1 MSRVPAALAVL
12 VLLTL
17 GLAPS
22 VGAGGGDPA
31 TELFD
36 EATATATFGESI
48 RVQQEVRLSFAPVR
62 AEAVV
67 RAEGSNRTFLAE
79 IPKPETGQGTTL
91 TYTYPTPPGSLY
103 PNTRVELGFRLTF
116 ADGRIVDTPTTTIR
130 YADDRVEWR
139 TLEGPL
145 VRVHWA
151 QGDDGFGRRALD
163 IGERAVEEATTL
175 LGVDETRPIDF
186 FVYGDRD
193 AFFDVLGPAIQE
205 NVGGVALAEIRT
217 MFANIEPSQV
227 NDPWV
232 GIVIPH
238 ELTHL
243 VFDTAT
249 RNPYHE
255 PPHWLNEGL
264 ADYLAQGYNAGARGA
279 VENAARSG
287 AIMPLRALVGRF
299 PTTPDRFSL
308 AYDESVSAIDFLI
321 RTYGQDALVGLIR
334 SYADGVSDDIAFED
348 ALGVNVAGFEAAWLA
363 DLGIGEPPAY
373 GPRPAPPG
381 PLPPGWTAAVQP
393 TPRPGSSSPP
403 LASPRPS
410 SPGDDLAEPVL
421 IGAIA
426 VIAVVLAIG
435 LFVVARG
442 LSRGD
447 PLFGPSALTA
457 DEEPDE
463 TLGAEPDAEPEVEP
477 DAEPSPDG
485 PAGGA
490 AASPDD
496 VR

>member
-1 MSRVPAALAVL
+1 MSRVAAALAAVAVL
-12 VLLTL
+12 ALT
-17 GLAPS
+17 LAPS
-22 VGAGGGDPA
+22 VVVGGGDPA
-31 TELFD
+31 TELFG
-36 EATATATFGESI
+36 EAVATSTFGETI
-48 RVQQEVRLSFAPVR
+48 QLEQTARLSVAPAR
-62 AEAVV
+62 AEALV

-79 IPKPETGQGTTL
+79 IPTPGQGVATTL
-91 TYTYPTPPGSLY
+91 TYVHPTPSGSLY

-116 ADGRIVDTPTTTIR
+116 ADGRIVDSPTTTIR
-130 YADDRVEWR
+130 YEDDRFEWR
-139 TLEGPL
+139 TLAGPL
-145 VRVHWA
+145 VRVHWV
-151 QGDDGFGRRALD
+151 QGDDAFGRRALD
-163 IGERAVEEATTL
+163 VGERAVEEATAL

-186 FVYGDRD
+186 FVYGDRA

-227 NDPWV
+227 NDRWV
-232 GIVIPH
+232 GVVIPH

-264 ADYLAQGYNAGARGA
+264 ADYLAQGYNASARGA

-299 PTTPDRFSL
+299 PTAAGRFSL

-334 SYADGVSDDIAFED
+334 SYADGVSDDLAFEH
-348 ALGVNVAGFEAAWLA
+348 ALGVNVACFEAAWLA
-363 DLGIGEPPAY
+363 DLGIEEPPAY
-373 GPRPAPPG
+373 GPRPAPVG
-381 PLPPGWTAAVQP
+381 PLPPGWSAAVQP

-410 SPGDDLAEPVL
+410 GSGGDIAAPVL
-421 IGAIA
+421 FGVIA
-426 VIAVVLAIG
+426 VIGVVLVAG

-442 LSRGD
+442 LNRGD
-447 PLFGPSALTA
+447 PLFGASALAA
-457 DEEPDE
+457 DDEPDE
-463 TLGAEPDAEPEVEP
+463 EPDAEPDPEP
-477 DAEPSPDG
+477 EDADLQPGDEDANPVDE
-485 PAGGA
+485 
-490 AASPDD
+490 
-496 VR
+496 R

>member
-1 MSRVPAALAVL
+1 MSRIAALATIVL
-12 VLLTL
+12 FALTL
-17 GLAPS
+17 APG
-22 VGAGGGDPA
+22 VVTAGGDPA
-31 TELFD
+31 TETFG
-36 EATATATFGESI
+36 EATATSTFGESI
-48 RVQQEVRLSFAPVR
+48 RVEQSAQLGVAPIR
-62 AEAVV
+62 ADAVV
-67 RAEGSNRTFLAE
+67 RAEGSNRTFLAA
-79 IPKPETGQGTTL
+79 IPAPAQGRSTL
-91 TYTYPTPPGSLY
+91 TYAYPTPSGSLY

-116 ADGRIVDTPTTTIR
+116 ADGRVVDSPTTTIR
-130 YADDRVEWR
+130 YEDDRVEWR

-151 QGDDGFGRRALD
+151 QGDDAFGRRALD
-163 IGERAVEEATTL
+163 VGERAVEEATAL

-217 MFANIEPSQV
+217 LFANIEPSQV

-232 GIVIPH
+232 GVVIPH

-299 PTTPDRFSL
+299 PTTADRFSL

-334 SYADGVSDDIAFED
+334 SYADGVSDDIAFER

-363 DLGIGEPPAY
+363 DLGIEEPPAY

-381 PLPPGWTAAVQP
+381 PLPPGWSAAVQP

-410 SPGDDLAEPVL
+410 GSGGEIAEPVL
-421 IGAIA
+421 IGVIV
-426 VIAVVLAIG
+426 VIAVVLGAG

-447 PLFGPSALTA
+447 PLFGASALTEGES
-457 DEEPDE
+457 DGELDGEPDE
-463 TLGAEPDAEPEVEP
+463 
-477 DAEPSPDG
+477 
-485 PAGGA
+485 A
-490 AASPDD
+490 AAAEDTPPSDVPRRPIASNSDD
-496 VR
+496 DR

>member
-1 MSRVPAALAVL
+1 MRLVAATLVPLVLIALAFAPGAL
-12 VLLTL
+12 V
-17 GLAPS
+17 
-22 VGAGGGDPA
+22 AGGQPA
-31 TELFD
+31 TEVFG
-36 EATATATFGESI
+36 EASATATFGESI
-48 RVQQEVRLSFAPVR
+48 RVEQSARLGIAPVR
-62 AEAVV
+62 AEAAV

-79 IPKPETGQGTTL
+79 IAPPGQGDSTL
-91 TYTYPTPPGSLY
+91 RYAYPTPSGSLY
-103 PNTRVELGFRLTF
+103 PNTRLELGFRLTF
-116 ADGRIVDTPTTTIR
+116 DDGRIVDTPTTTIR
-130 YADDRVEWR
+130 YQDDRFAWR

-145 VRVHWA
+145 VSVHWA
-151 QGDDGFGRRALD
+151 EGDDGFGRRALD
-163 IGERAVEEATTL
+163 IGQRAVEEATAL

-186 FVYGDRD
+186 FVYADRD

-299 PTTPDRFSL
+299 PTTSDRFSL

-334 SYADGVSDDIAFED
+334 SYADGVSDDLAFER

-363 DLGIGEPPAY
+363 DLGIEEPPAY

-393 TPRPGSSSPP
+393 TPRPGASSPP

-410 SPGDDLAEPVL
+410 GSNGDLAEPVL
-421 IGAIA
+421 IGVIA
-426 VIAVVLAIG
+426 VIAVVLAVG

-447 PLFGPSALTA
+447 PVFGPSALDA
-457 DEEPDE
+457 EEEPDE
-463 TLGAEPDAEPEVEP
+463 ELD
-477 DAEPSPDG
+477 PDG
-485 PAGGA
+485 LPG
-490 AASPDD
+490 DD
-496 VR
+496 DENPVDER

>member
-1 MSRVPAALAVL
+1 MVRVSRVAPALGAL
-12 VLLTL
+12 VLIVLA
-17 GLAPS
+17 LAPS
-22 VGAGGGDPA
+22 VVVGGGDLA
-31 TELFD
+31 TGVFG

-48 RVQQEVRLSFAPVR
+48 RVEQSAGLGIAPVR

-67 RAEGSNRTFLAE
+67 RAQGSNRTFLAE
-79 IPKPETGQGTTL
+79 ILTPGEGESTL
-91 TYTYPTPPGSLY
+91 SYVYPTPPGSLY

-116 ADGRIVDTPTTTIR
+116 DDGRIVDTPTTTIR
-130 YADDRVEWR
+130 YEDDRFEWR

-151 QGDDGFGRRALD
+151 EGDDGFGRRTLD
-163 IGERAVEEATTL
+163 IGERAVEDATAL
-175 LGVDETRPIDF
+175 LGVDETQPIDF
-186 FVYGDRD
+186 FVYADRD
-193 AFFDVLGPAIQE
+193 AFFDILGPAIQE

-334 SYADGVSDDIAFED
+334 SYADGVSDDLAFED

-363 DLGIGEPPAY
+363 DIGIEEPPAY

-381 PLPPGWTAAVQP
+381 PLPPGWAAAVQP

-410 SPGDDLAEPVL
+410 GSGGELAEPVL
-421 IGAIA
+421 IG
-426 VIAVVLAIG
+426 VIVVVVAVLAVG

-442 LSRGD
+442 LNRGD
-447 PLFGPSALTA
+447 PLFGPSALTE
-457 DEEPDE
+457 DEVPDE
-463 TLGAEPDAEPEVEP
+463 VPDEPGAE
-477 DAEPSPDG
+477 
-485 PAGGA
+485 A
-490 AASPDD
+490 AHPDD
-496 VR
+496 ER

>member
-1 MSRVPAALAVL
+1 MGRVSRVAPALAALVLIVLASAPAALV
-12 VLLTL
+12 
-17 GLAPS
+17 
-22 VGAGGGDPA
+22 AGGQPT
-31 TELFD
+31 TEVFG

-48 RVQQEVRLSFAPVR
+48 RVEQSAELGIAPVR

-67 RAEGSNRTFLAE
+67 RAQGSNRTFLAE
-79 IPKPETGQGTTL
+79 ILTPGQGESTL
-91 TYTYPTPPGSLY
+91 TYVYPTPPGSLY

-116 ADGRIVDTPTTTIR
+116 ADGRMVDTPTTTIR
-130 YADDRVEWR
+130 YEDDRFEWR

-151 QGDDGFGRRALD
+151 EGDDGFGRRALD
-163 IGERAVEEATTL
+163 IGERAVEEATAL
-175 LGVDETRPIDF
+175 LGVDETQPIDF
-186 FVYGDRD
+186 FVYTDRD

-279 VENAARSG
+279 VEDAARSG

-321 RTYGQDALVGLIR
+321 RTYGQDALVGLIG
-334 SYADGVSDDIAFED
+334 SYADGVSDDVAFED
-348 ALGVNVAGFEAAWLA
+348 ALGVNVAWFEAAWLA
-363 DLGIGEPPAY
+363 DLGIEEPPAY

-381 PLPPGWTAAVQP
+381 PLPPGWAAAIQP
-393 TPRPGSSSPP
+393 TPRPGTSSPP

-410 SPGDDLAEPVL
+410 GSGGELAEPVL
-421 IGAIA
+421 IG
-426 VIAVVLAIG
+426 VIVVVVAVLAVG

-442 LSRGD
+442 LNRGD
-447 PLFGPSALTA
+447 PLFGPSALTE
-457 DEEPDE
+457 DDVPNEVPDE
-463 TLGAEPDAEPEVEP
+463 PGAE
-477 DAEPSPDG
+477 
-485 PAGGA
+485 A
-490 AASPDD
+490 AHPDD
-496 VR
+496 ER

>member
-1 MSRVPAALAVL
+1 MSRAAAALATVAL
-12 VLLTL
+12 LPLTL
-17 GLAPS
+17 GPS
-22 VGAGGGDPA
+22 IVVAGGDLGAGVFG
-31 TELFD
+31 
-36 EATATATFGESI
+36 EAAATATFGESI
-48 RVQQEVRLSFAPVR
+48 RVEQSAELGFAPVR

-67 RAEGSNRTFLAE
+67 RAQGSNRTFLAE
-79 IPKPETGQGTTL
+79 IPPPGQGASTL
-91 TYTYPTPPGSLY
+91 AYTYPTPSGSLY

-116 ADGRIVDTPTTTIR
+116 DDGQIVDTPTTTIR
-130 YADDRVEWR
+130 YEDDRVEWR

-151 QGDDGFGRRALD
+151 QGDEGFGRRALD
-163 IGERAVEEATTL
+163 IGERAVEEATAL
-175 LGVDETRPIDF
+175 LGVEETQPIDF
-186 FVYGDRD
+186 FVYADRD

-217 MFANIEPSQV
+217 MFANIEPAQV

-264 ADYLAQGYNAGARGA
+264 ADYLAQGYNAGARGN

-334 SYADGVSDDIAFED
+334 SYADGVSDDLAFED

-381 PLPPGWTAAVQP
+381 PLPPGWAAAVQP

-410 SPGDDLAEPVL
+410 DAGGDLAEPVL
-421 IGAIA
+421 IG
-426 VIAVVLAIG
+426 VIVVVVAVLAVG

-442 LSRGD
+442 LNRGD
-447 PLFGPSALTA
+447 PLFGPSALTEDA
-457 DEEPDE
+457 APDEPDE
-463 TLGAEPDAEPEVEP
+463 DDFPPGAGEPN
-477 DAEPSPDG
+477 
-485 PAGGA
+485 
-490 AASPDD
+490 PDD
-496 VR
+496 TR

>member
-1 MSRVPAALAVL
+1 MSRPAAALAAL
-12 VLLTL
+12 ILIALTL
-17 GLAPS
+17 APT
-22 VGAGGGDPA
+22 VVRGGEPAGVVFG
-31 TELFD
+31 
-36 EATATATFGESI
+36 EAAAITTFGQSI
-48 RVQQEVRLSFAPVR
+48 RVEQLARLEVAPVR

-67 RAEGSNRTFLAE
+67 RAEGSNRTFLAA
-79 IPKPETGQGTTL
+79 ILTPGQGESTL
-91 TYTYPTPPGSLY
+91 TYAFPTPSGSLY

-116 ADGRIVDTPTTTIR
+116 AGGRIVDSPTTTIR
-130 YADDRVEWR
+130 YEDDRFEWR
-139 TLEGPL
+139 TLEGAL
-145 VRVHWA
+145 IRVHWA
-151 QGDDGFGRRALD
+151 EGGDAFGRRALAV
-163 IGERAVEEATTL
+163 GERAVEEATAL
-175 LGVDETRPIDF
+175 LGVAETQPIDF

-217 MFANIEPSQV
+217 MFANIGPAQV

-232 GIVIPH
+232 GVVIPH

-249 RNPYHE
+249 RNAYHE

-299 PTTPDRFSL
+299 PTTAGRFSL

-334 SYADGVSDDIAFED
+334 SYADGVSDDLAFEH

-363 DLGIGEPPAY
+363 DLGIEEPPAY

-381 PLPPGWTAAVQP
+381 PLPPGWSAAVQP

-410 SPGDDLAEPVL
+410 GSGDDLAEPVL
-421 IGAIA
+421 IGVIA
-426 VIAVVLAIG
+426 AIAVVLVAG

-447 PLFGPSALTA
+447 PLFGASGAA
-457 DEEPDE
+457 GDEEPDE
-463 TLGAEPDAEPEVEP
+463 ADLQAREEDTNR
-477 DAEPSPDG
+477 
-485 PAGGA
+485 
-490 AASPDD
+490 DD
-496 VR
+496 DR

>member
-1 MSRVPAALAVL
+1 MSRIALSLGSALLVVVALLPGPVLGGSGQVP
-12 VLLTL
+12 L
-17 GLAPS
+17 GF
-22 VGAGGGDPA
+22 G
-31 TELFD
+31 
-36 EATATATFGESI
+36 EATAEATFGESI
-48 RVQQEVRLSFAPVR
+48 RFEQEANLGDAPVR
-62 AEAVV
+62 AEALV
-67 RAEGSNRTFLAE
+67 RVAGSNRTFLAE
-79 IPKPETGQGTTL
+79 IPTPAAGRSTL
-91 TYTYPTPPGSLY
+91 TYAYPTPPGSLF

-116 ADGRIVDTPTTTIR
+116 ADGSRLDSPTTTIR
-130 YADDRVEWR
+130 YEDDRVEWR
-139 TLEGPL
+139 TLQGPL

-151 QGDDGFGRRALD
+151 EGDEGFGRRALA

-175 LGVDETRPIDF
+175 LGVQETQPIDF
-186 FVYGDRD
+186 FVYADRD

-264 ADYLAQGYNAGARGA
+264 ADYLAQGYNAGARGN

-287 AIMPLRALVGRF
+287 AIMPLRALAGRF
-299 PTTPDRFSL
+299 PTTQDRFSL

-321 RTYGQDALVGLIR
+321 RTYGQDALVALIR
-334 SYADGVSDDIAFED
+334 SYADGVSDDLAFED

-363 DLGIGEPPAY
+363 DLGIEEPPAY

-393 TPRPGSSSPP
+393 TPRPGSSAPP

-410 SPGDDLAEPVL
+410 GSSDDLAEPIV
-421 IGAIA
+421 IGAIV
-426 VIAVVLAIG
+426 VIAVVLVAG
-435 LFVVARG
+435 LIVVARG

-447 PLFGPSALTA
+447 PLFGASALTED
-457 DEEPDE
+457 DEDGE
-463 TLGAEPDAEPEVEP
+463 TDLQSGEAEPGDA
-477 DAEPSPDG
+477 G
-485 PAGGA
+485 PGEEA
-490 AASPDD
+490 AHPDD
-496 VR
+496 ER

>member
-1 MSRVPAALAVL
+1 MGRVSRVAPALAALVL
-12 VLLTL
+12 IVLA
-17 GLAPS
+17 LAPS
-22 VGAGGGDPA
+22 VVVGGGNLA
-31 TELFD
+31 TGVFG

-48 RVQQEVRLSFAPVR
+48 RVEQSAGLGIAPVR

-67 RAEGSNRTFLAE
+67 RAQGSNRTFLAE
-79 IPKPETGQGTTL
+79 ILTPGLGESTL
-91 TYTYPTPPGSLY
+91 RYVYPTPSGSLY

-130 YADDRVEWR
+130 YEDDRFEWR

-151 QGDDGFGRRALD
+151 EGDDGFGRRALD
-163 IGERAVEEATTL
+163 IGERAVEEATAL
-175 LGVDETRPIDF
+175 LGVDETQPIDF
-186 FVYGDRD
+186 FVYTDRA

-217 MFANIEPSQV
+217 MFANIEPAQV

-334 SYADGVSDDIAFED
+334 SYADGVSDDLAFED
-348 ALGVNVAGFEAAWLA
+348 ALGVNVAGFEEAWLA

-410 SPGDDLAEPVL
+410 GSGGDLAEPVL
-421 IGAIA
+421 IGVIA
-426 VIAVVLAIG
+426 VIAVVLAVG
-435 LFVVARG
+435 LIVVARG

-447 PLFGPSALTA
+447 PLFGASAVA
-457 DEEPDE
+457 DEEPE
-463 TLGAEPDAEPEVEP
+463 A
-477 DAEPSPDG
+477 DG
-485 PAGGA
+485 PPVDEA
-490 AASPDD
+490 ANPDD
-496 VR
+496 ER

>member
-1 MSRVPAALAVL
+1 MSRAAAALAAVVVL
-12 VLLTL
+12 ALTL
-17 GLAPS
+17 VPS
-22 VGAGGGDPA
+22 SVVAGGDPA
-31 TELFD
+31 TELLG

-67 RAEGSNRTFLAE
+67 RAHGSNRTFLAE
-79 IPKPETGQGTTL
+79 IPPPGQGESTL
-91 TYTYPTPPGSLY
+91 SYVYPTPSGSLY

-130 YADDRVEWR
+130 YEDDRVEWR

-151 QGDDGFGRRALD
+151 EGDEGFGRRALD
-163 IGERAVEEATTL
+163 IGERAVEQATAL
-175 LGVDETRPIDF
+175 LGVEETQPIDF
-186 FVYGDRD
+186 FVYADRD

-264 ADYLAQGYNAGARGA
+264 ADYLAQGYNAGARGN

-321 RTYGQDALVGLIR
+321 RTYGQDALVGLIS
-334 SYADGVSDDIAFED
+334 SYADGVSDDLAFED
-348 ALGVNVAGFEAAWLA
+348 ALGVNVGGFEAAWLA
-363 DLGIGEPPAY
+363 DLGIAEPPAY

-381 PLPPGWTAAVQP
+381 PLPPGWAAAVQP

-403 LASPRPS
+403 LASPRPADT
-410 SPGDDLAEPVL
+410 GGDLAEPVL
-421 IGAIA
+421 IGLIAIVVA
-426 VIAVVLAIG
+426 VLAVG

-442 LSRGD
+442 LNRGD
-447 PLFGPSALTA
+447 PLFGPSALSEDDAPDGRDAA
-457 DEEPDE
+457 DEPDFPP
-463 TLGAEPDAEPEVEP
+463 GAEEPN
-477 DAEPSPDG
+477 
-485 PAGGA
+485 
-490 AASPDD
+490 PDD
-496 VR
+496 TR

>member
-1 MSRVPAALAVL
+1 MSRGSAPLAAFVMLALCV
-12 VLLTL
+12 
-17 GLAPS
+17 APGS
-22 VGAGGGDPA
+22 VAGGGDPA
-31 TELFD
+31 TELFGD
-36 EATATATFGESI
+36 ARATASFGESI
-48 RVQQEVRLSFAPVR
+48 RVEQSAELAVAPAR

-67 RAEGSNRTFLAE
+67 RADGSNRTFLAE
-79 IPKPETGQGTTL
+79 IPPPGQGDSTM
-91 TYTYPTPPGSLY
+91 TYAYPTPSGSLY

-116 ADGRIVDTPTTTIR
+116 DGGRIVDSPTTTIR
-130 YADDRVEWR
+130 YEDDRFEWR

-151 QGDDGFGRRALD
+151 EGDDAFGRRALD
-163 IGERAVEEATTL
+163 VGERAVQEATTL
-175 LGVDETRPIDF
+175 LGVDENRPIDF
-186 FVYGDRD
+186 FVYGDQG
-193 AFFDVLGPAIQE
+193 AFLDVLGPAIQE

-217 MFANIEPSQV
+217 LFASIAPAQV
-227 NDPWV
+227 NDQWV
-232 GIVIPH
+232 GVVIPH

-264 ADYLAQGYNAGARGA
+264 ADYLAQGYNAGARA
-279 VENAARSG
+279 SVENAARSG

-299 PTTPDRFSL
+299 PTTADRFSL

-334 SYADGVSDDIAFED
+334 SYADGVSDDIAFER

-363 DLGIGEPPAY
+363 DLGIEEPAAY

-381 PLPPGWTAAVQP
+381 PLPPGWSAVVLP

-410 SPGDDLAEPVL
+410 GSGDDLAEPVL
-421 IGAIA
+421 IG
-426 VIAVVLAIG
+426 VLVVVAVVLVAG
-435 LFVVARG
+435 LLVVARG

-447 PLFGPSALTA
+447 PLFGASAVTA
-457 DEEPDE
+457 DDKRDE
-463 TLGAEPDAEPEVEP
+463 A
-477 DAEPSPDG
+477 DG
-485 PAGGA
+485 V
-490 AASPDD
+490 PDD
-496 VR
+496 DDANAGDDR

>member
-1 MSRVPAALAVL
+1 MSRIAAALAAS
-12 VLLTL
+12 LLIALT
-17 GLAPS
+17 LAPS
-22 VGAGGGDPA
+22 VVVGGGGGDPA
-31 TELFD
+31 TEVIG
-36 EATATATFGESI
+36 EATATATFGASI
-48 RVQQEVRLSFAPVR
+48 GVEQMVRLGVAPVR
-62 AEAVV
+62 AEAMV
-67 RAEGSNRTFLAE
+67 RVEGSNRTFLAE
-79 IPKPETGQGTTL
+79 IPSPGQGESTL
-91 TYTYPTPPGSLY
+91 TYAYPTPSGSLY

-116 ADGRIVDTPTTTIR
+116 DDGRIVDTPTTTIR
-130 YADDRVEWR
+130 YEDNRFDWR

-151 QGDDGFGRRALD
+151 DGDDAFGRRALAV
-163 IGERAVEEATTL
+163 GERAVEEAAAL

-186 FVYGDRD
+186 FVYGDRA

-227 NDPWV
+227 NDLWV

-264 ADYLAQGYNAGARGA
+264 ADYLAQGYNAGARGN

-299 PTTPDRFSL
+299 PTTQDRFSL

-334 SYADGVSDDIAFED
+334 SYADGVSDDLAFER

-363 DLGIGEPPAY
+363 DLGIEEPPAY

-381 PLPPGWTAAVQP
+381 PLPPGWNAAVQP

-410 SPGDDLAEPVL
+410 GSGGDLAEPVL
-421 IGAIA
+421 IGVIV
-426 VIAVVLAIG
+426 VIAVVLVVG

-447 PLFGPSALTA
+447 PLFGASAVA
-457 DEEPDE
+457 DEESDDE
-463 TLGAEPDAEPEVEP
+463 
-477 DAEPSPDG
+477 
-485 PAGGA
+485 A
-490 AASPDD
+490 ANPDD
-496 VR
+496 ER